1 MDWND
6 PEAVYRVL
14 NNALLVAIL
23 ITLFIAP
30 WKDRDNK

>member
-23 ITLFIAP
+23 ITLWISP
-30 WKDRDNK
+30 WKKSDDP